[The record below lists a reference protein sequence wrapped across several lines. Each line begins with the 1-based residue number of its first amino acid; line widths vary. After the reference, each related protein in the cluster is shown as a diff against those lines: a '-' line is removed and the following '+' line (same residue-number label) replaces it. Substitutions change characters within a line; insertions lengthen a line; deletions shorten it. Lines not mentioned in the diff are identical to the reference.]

1 MLHSANTNNLV
12 LCLPAGEWASC
23 VLPPAVSPLLKQSI
37 SSSRAFPAA
46 CPVWKTTT
54 FKISWSYSSEM
65 IQSWL
70 KMALVTNQLNFH
82 IHLHLA
88 DIEKEK
94 EKKLEMW
101 ELNNQWLRENFS
113 ERYNLMMTLSPIML
127 LFAALWLSAFQ
138 GAEIWTKCD
147 LGCSEFLSDGTQ

>member
-1 MLHSANTNNLV
+1 
-12 LCLPAGEWASC
+12 
-23 VLPPAVSPLLKQSI
+23 
-37 SSSRAFPAA
+37 
-46 CPVWKTTT
+46 
-54 FKISWSYSSEM
+54 
-65 IQSWL
+65 
-70 KMALVTNQLNFH
+70 MALVTNQLNFH